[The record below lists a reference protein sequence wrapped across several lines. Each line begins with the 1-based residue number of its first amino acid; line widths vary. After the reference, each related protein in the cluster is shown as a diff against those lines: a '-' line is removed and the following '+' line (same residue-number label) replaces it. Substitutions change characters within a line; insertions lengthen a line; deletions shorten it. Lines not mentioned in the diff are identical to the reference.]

1 MAEPVCISTYSEP
14 PFRLD
19 EILRYAGAGGSGQ
32 EDILRL
38 AEECAGLTRGRLSF
52 RVCWRE
58 FPVTFDETGMDLGF
72 ARTNAA
78 SLRRRLAGCD
88 RAVLFAATV
97 GLEMDRLIV
106 RYSAVSPARALML
119 QAVGAERIEAL
130 CDLFCGDISR
140 FATRDGGRA
149 RPRFSPG
156 YGDLPL
162 ELQRDIFRVLDCQ
175 RAIGLTLNE
184 SLLMSPSKSV
194 TALIGIGKDLQ
205 NTGKAKNEAGAPSAS
220 GGCAGC
226 AGTDCPYREERY
238 DEDH

>member
-1 MAEPVCISTYSEP
+1 MVEMVRVNSYEEP
-14 PFRLD
+14 PFRME
-19 EILRYAGAGGSGQ
+19 EIMRYAGAGGSGR
-32 EDILRL
+32 EDILTL
-38 AEECAGLTRGRLSF
+38 AQECAGLVRGKLSY

-58 FPVTFDETGMDLGF
+58 FPVTCDETGFDLGF
-72 ARTNAA
+72 ARTESA
-78 SLRRRLAGCD
+78 SLRRHLMGCD
-88 RAVLFAATV
+88 RIVLFAATV
-97 GLEMDRLIV
+97 GLNMDRLIA
-106 RYSAVSPARALML
+106 RCSAVSPARALML

-140 FATRDGGRA
+140 RAAGDGKRA

-162 ELQRDIFRVLDCQ
+162 ELQRDIFRVMDCQ

-194 TALIGIGKDLQ
+194 TAIIGIGKDLLD
-205 NTGKAKNEAGAPSAS
+205 TGKAKNEAGVPSAS

-226 AGTDCPYREERY
+226 TGIDCPYRKEQY
-238 DEDH
+238 DENH

>member
-1 MAEPVCISTYSEP
+1 MAEPVCIGTYSEP
-14 PFRLD
+14 PFRME

-58 FPVTFDETGMDLGF
+58 FPVTSDETGMDLGF
-72 ARTNAA
+72 ARTDAV
-78 SLRRRLAGCD
+78 SLRRYLAGCD

-119 QAVGAERIEAL
+119 QAVGAERIESL
-130 CDLFCGDISR
+130 CDLFCEETAR
-140 FATRDGGRA
+140 RAAREGRRT

-162 ELQRDIFRVLDCQ
+162 ELQRDIFRALDCQ

-194 TALIGIGKDLQ
+194 TALIG
-205 NTGKAKNEAGAPSAS
+205 TGRDRGNAEETAAVPDAS
-220 GGCAGC
+220 GSCAGR
-226 AGTDCPYREERY
+226 GKTDCSYRKERY
-238 DEDH
+238 DEDY